1 MSHLVSERAH
11 LVSTEAMLLNLISG
25 KLLSLNPSSLWTLHS
40 LRSFGPITSNKRSI
54 HINKEV
60 TLSPQGGQLD
70 ILRPVPTLSH
80 H

>member
-25 KLLSLNPSSLWTLHS
+25 KLLSLNPLLPLDSS
-40 LRSFGPITSNKRSI
+40 FIKDIGPITSNKGSI

-60 TLSPQGGQLD
+60 TLPPQGGQLG
-70 ILRPVPTLSH
+70 ILRPVPALSH
-80 H
+80 R